1 MNAPAECRILTALL
15 LMPMDIRTLAQCL
28 SIRPM
33 TARHRVAYL
42 RSTREVQAATAAPGR
57 STKYKLTRKGES
69 WARELIA

>member
-15 LMPMDIRTLAQCL
+15 LQPMDIRTIAQCL
-28 SIRPM
+28 SIQPM

-42 RSTREVQAATAAPGR
+42 RSTREVTVDTAGSGRAT
-57 STKYKLTRKGES
+57 TYKLTRKGES